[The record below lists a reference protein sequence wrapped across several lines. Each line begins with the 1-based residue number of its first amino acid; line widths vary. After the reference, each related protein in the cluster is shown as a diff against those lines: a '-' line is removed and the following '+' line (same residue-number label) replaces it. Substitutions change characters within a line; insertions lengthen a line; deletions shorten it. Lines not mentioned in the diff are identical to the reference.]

1 MKPPVFS
8 RLLFVL
14 LILLSGVG
22 GCVILL
28 CLDELIETYLF
39 DAVFVVIEG
48 R

>member
-8 RLLFVL
+8 RLLYVL
-14 LILLSGVG
+14 FILLPAVG

-28 CLDELIETYLF
+28 CLDELIETDVF
-39 DAVFVVIEG
+39 DVVFVVIEG